1 MRTTTK
7 TARGFPLAVLL
18 VFLLAALA
26 VSASGS
32 GLRVGQTI
40 DPSEVFVAG
49 MGDGEHDATVTLSIE
64 STASFERYP
73 IDCLFVIDTSATA
86 DLSSAKGFAFDLID
100 RLSPNDRVGLIAYA
114 DTVRLAVPLTDDR
127 TSVKAAIADLSASGK
142 SALGA
147 ALQAARRAL
156 GQSGRDDAILVVILL
171 SDGQSNIGVAPDV
184 EGEVAGEMGIMIVPV
199 GIGTMINRNL
209 LEDLAVDS
217 GGVFYPRPTDRALS
231 GIIEHLSSGIAA
243 RELTVEK
250 TLPAELSLIESTPR
264 PTSVEANP
272 DGTTSVVWR
281 LADIG
286 LGGSVSIE
294 IRLQALARGE
304 WKTDLDSTV
313 SYVDFRGV
321 GRSVM
326 IPPVILTAVEPNR
339 APRADFAFSPDD
351 PNTMDVITFVDRSS
365 DDDGEVTGWK
375 WDFGDGTT
383 SVEPAPE
390 HRFLVGGTYPVSLV
404 VTDDHGLASSPVIHP
419 VTVAQA
425 PSVIVERSIDTCLPD
440 DVTVNGAIVN
450 VTITLTVNSPINGL
464 SVTETI
470 PDGWE
475 FTAIDDDGATRREVG
490 QTIEWI
496 FLERFLP
503 DDVDAQREIHYTLTA
518 PSAVPSDNQQLAI
531 GGDVGS
537 SSPRFSQGIAGE
549 DKLTLVRELSI
560 PVVISRWDTANDL
573 LDPCLGETIGFDQIQ
588 YAVSLWLSED
598 PVPYTD
604 NRTIDLATIQDLIA
618 YWLTGSSVHD
628 PLP

>member
-1 MRTTTK
+1 
-7 TARGFPLAVLL
+7 
-18 VFLLAALA
+18 
-26 VSASGS
+26 
-32 GLRVGQTI
+32 
-40 DPSEVFVAG
+40 
-49 MGDGEHDATVTLSIE
+49 
-64 STASFERYP
+64 
-73 IDCLFVIDTSATA
+73 
-86 DLSSAKGFAFDLID
+86 
-100 RLSPNDRVGLIAYA
+100 
-114 DTVRLAVPLTDDR
+114 
-127 TSVKAAIADLSASGK
+127 
-142 SALGA
+142 
-147 ALQAARRAL
+147 
-156 GQSGRDDAILVVILL
+156 
-171 SDGQSNIGVAPDV
+171 
-184 EGEVAGEMGIMIVPV
+184 
-199 GIGTMINRNL
+199 
-209 LEDLAVDS
+209 
-217 GGVFYPRPTDRALS
+217 
-231 GIIEHLSSGIAA
+231 
-243 RELTVEK
+243 
-250 TLPAELSLIESTPR
+250 LIESTPR

-304 WKTDLDSTV
+304 WKTDLDSAV

-326 IPPVILTAVEPNR
+326 IPPVILTAIEPNR

-518 PSAVPSDNQQLAI
+518 PSAVPTDNQQFAI

-588 YAVSLWLSED
+588 YAVSLWLSGD